1 MTIKK
6 ISIYLLVIL
15 FIFSIYCAYT
25 IGMSWDEMYHHING
39 GVRSEYLKTLG
50 KFKGY
55 NFLDNQYYPGLYD
68 TLSFS
73 ALSIFLKIFPT
84 YILEI
89 KHLINLFFGFLT
101 LLGLFLLVKKFFNES
116 VAYLSTLICFINPF
130 FFGHMSINP
139 KDTIISFSL
148 IWFLYA
154 AWMYCNNF
162 YNKRFVYLLLMSFF
176 MGFGLGTRASFFIIV
191 LPTGIAAIIFL
202 VQNNKNDSR
211 YLIYKKIFID
221 FIIFF
226 TVSFILMV
234 SAWPHVLD
242 TFFNGGFYL
251 IRDTVFG
258 SLKWL
263 MGPTLEIING
273 NIYETTNTPR
283 TYILSFLLF
292 REPIYWLIL
301 LFILPILL
309 IIDKKFFIYQ
319 FTNFEKKILVIISII
334 IFPILLAIL
343 LKVKLYN
350 GIRLFLFITPFLSL
364 LSGICLY
371 YILKNIKKNFYIKTL
386 LFSII
391 IFFILF
397 LQRFSYLTPYHY
409 DYSNF
414 LNFNFAKTE
423 KLYVHDY
430 WATSYKELMQLIKKN
445 PEIKK
450 IKTDFC
456 GGDLQMIK
464 FLSNKYS
471 GKKILYAPYE
481 EADYIIMINTL
492 STDVENKSS
501 CYNIHPGENIVEVK
515 RLGVNLSVLRKL
527 KK

>member
-430 WATSYKELMQLIKKN
+430 WTTLTKN
-445 PEIKK
+445 
-450 IKTDFC
+450 
-456 GGDLQMIK
+456 
-464 FLSNKYS
+464 
-471 GKKILYAPYE
+471 
-481 EADYIIMINTL
+481 
-492 STDVENKSS
+492 
-501 CYNIHPGENIVEVK
+501 
-515 RLGVNLSVLRKL
+515 
-527 KK
+527 